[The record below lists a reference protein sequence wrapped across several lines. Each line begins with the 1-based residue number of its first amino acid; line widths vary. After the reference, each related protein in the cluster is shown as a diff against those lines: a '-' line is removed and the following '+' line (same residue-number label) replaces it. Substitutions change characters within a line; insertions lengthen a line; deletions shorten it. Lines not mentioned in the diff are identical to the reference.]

1 MDILLVD
8 KAAEMVGIKSKFADT
23 ATGSGGSTKAVW
35 AIISVI
41 CLVFAMWHAYNANKC
56 EKQGSKL
63 IMSLVLSFLFPKLS
77 AVYYAMKYK
86 AMPWGKGDL
95 LEKYLKHSV
104 DYDVNKC
111 HVYSGLSRFA
121 SSAPP
126 EGYSAREA
134 MKAVDRQQPGFNL
147 ADIEG
152 GRGNMFGGWA

>member
-8 KAAEMVGIKSKFADT
+8 KAAEMVGIKSKFAD
-23 ATGSGGSTKAVW
+23 TGSGGSTKAVW

-86 AMPWGKGDL
+86 AMPWGADGNPRL
-95 LEKYLKHSV
+95 IEKYHAARAGEWDMSKCSKWMGQSSV
-104 DYDVNKC
+104 
-111 HVYSGLSRFA
+111 GLLTGSPIQEITGQSRV
-121 SSAPP
+121 
-126 EGYSAREA
+126 EIL
-134 MKAVDRQQPGFNL
+134 D
-147 ADIEG
+147 G